1 MRIVKGSGTLT
12 WGFDAISA
20 IERAA
25 LIARR
30 AVKGTLRIVKGP
42 GPLTWLF
49 VAISAIHGATA
60 WTNAAQA
67 ETITLA
73 VLGRSN
79 TTPWVASA
87 GSFVAVTWAA
97 SVSGKGDVYLAT
109 SRDGGRNWGQPV
121 RVNRAAADA
130 RVSGEIP
137 PRVAL
142 RPIAGGL
149 PEIAVTWNAREGGAA
164 IRTARSR
171 DGGRTFTTPVT
182 LQAPGAAGDRGWHAS
197 AIDDKGAVHT
207 IWLDHRGLAAT
218 KAGDHSG
225 HKGDHD
231 GVAMAQRSALY
242 YGAARAG
249 AERELFKGVCYCCKT
264 AMVAAPGGVLYAAW
278 RHVFDGNLRDIAFT
292 SSRDGG
298 RTFSPMARV
307 HQDGWAINGC
317 PDDGPAMA
325 VDASGTVHMVWPTL
339 LNGTDGT
346 LLYATAP
353 GGKTFG
359 PPIRVPTLGSPKPAH
374 PQIAID
380 GAGRP
385 VIAWDEVRNGVRTA
399 ALRRAAATGDGPVT
413 FGPIQTLSDGT
424 SSYPVLAAVPD
435 GLIAVWTSGAS
446 DRAVIAVQRI
456 K

>member
-1 MRIVKGSGTLT
+1 MWMLARTL
-12 WGFDAISA
+12 
-20 IERAA
+20 A
-25 LIARR
+25 LAMT
-30 AVKGTLRIVKGP
+30 V
-42 GPLTWLF
+42 
-49 VAISAIHGATA
+49 STA
-60 WTNAAQA
+60 WSAAAQPEA
-67 ETITLA
+67 VTLA
-73 VLGRSN
+73 VQGRTN
-79 TTPWVASA
+79 TTPWIASA
-87 GSFVAVTWAA
+87 GSFVAVVWAA

-109 SRDGGRNWGQPV
+109 SRDGGRSWDTPV
-121 RVNRAAADA
+121 MVNAVAGDA

-142 RPIAGGL
+142 RPITGAA
-149 PEIAVTWNAREGGAA
+149 PEIAVTWNARDGGTA

-171 DGGRTFTTPVT
+171 DGGRTFTAPVT

-197 AIDDKGAVHT
+197 TIDENGAVHT
-207 IWLDHRGLAAT
+207 IWLDHRGLAASQ
-218 KAGDHSG
+218 AGDHSG
-225 HKGDHD
+225 HKGDYD
-231 GVAMAQRSALY
+231 GVAMAQKSALY

-249 AERELFKGVCYCCKT
+249 TERELFKGVCYCCKT

-298 RTFSPMARV
+298 KTFAPMTRV

-353 GGKTFG
+353 AGKAFG
-359 PPIRVPTLGSPKPAH
+359 KPLRVPTLGSPKPSH

-380 GAGRP
+380 GAGLP
-385 VIAWDEVRNGVRTA
+385 VIAWDEVRDGV
-399 ALRRAAATGDGPVT
+399 RRAAFGRASIGPGAIT
-413 FGPIQTLSDGT
+413 FGPIETLSDESGA
-424 SSYPVLAAVPD
+424 YPVLAATPKGIVAAWTSGPPD
-435 GLIAVWTSGAS
+435 RSLIAV
-446 DRAVIAVQRI
+446 RVIE
-456 K
+456 